1 MSGLGVEGRRR
12 VVGVQ
17 AAAHRRALPSR
28 PPAPYLPPSPN
39 HPNQPTPPHP
49 TPPRPVSIEQELAD
63 VIANIR
69 PLFTAREIIFES
81 SYDGPDLTYFLDH
94 TRAPTDEE
102 KEAAA

>member
-1 MSGLGVEGRRR
+1 MWWACRRPHTAGRYPP
-12 VVGVQ
+12 
-17 AAAHRRALPSR
+17 AHPPHTPR
-28 PPAPYLPPSPN
+28 PPQTTQPN
-39 HPNQPTPPHP
+39 PPHP

>member
-1 MSGLGVEGRRR
+1 M
-12 VVGVQ
+12 
-17 AAAHRRALPSR
+17 
-28 PPAPYLPPSPN
+28 
-39 HPNQPTPPHP
+39 
-49 TPPRPVSIEQELAD
+49 
-63 VIANIR
+63 IANIR